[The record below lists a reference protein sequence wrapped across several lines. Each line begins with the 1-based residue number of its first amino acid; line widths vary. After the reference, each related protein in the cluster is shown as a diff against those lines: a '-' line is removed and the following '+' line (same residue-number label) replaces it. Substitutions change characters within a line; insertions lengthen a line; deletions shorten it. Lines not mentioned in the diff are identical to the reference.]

1 MSAAHT
7 ASHWI
12 YWEPQDRLN
21 CAVHSCNSVLQTAL
35 FTQHNF
41 ECIARTLDD
50 REKAAGVADGG
61 AGGGSHNFTAAD
73 GMFSIQVVI
82 AALEQVGLSVQF
94 MRSKAHAIGLL
105 QPASRS
111 PESEIEQAPCS
122 SLSQCHAIICNRK
135 DHWIPLR
142 RIHGQWYNLNSLSK
156 QGPKKMSATRV
167 LDSVE
172 KVFSDAFTVCF
183 VVGSVECFPKLVLE
197 QSAFAQVPHQ
207 GLWLDSARIKETLP
221 SAKQSAA
228 LQKALVAGSNPRE
241 KVRRHVGKCAW

>member
-183 VVGSVECFPKLVLE
+183 VVRCDPPCAFRALATFPFRGQYGCCGVVVDSLCGVRQAGWIRGMLS
-197 QSAFAQVPHQ
+197 QVSA
-207 GLWLDSARIKETLP
+207 
-221 SAKQSAA
+221 
-228 LQKALVAGSNPRE
+228 
-241 KVRRHVGKCAW
+241 